1 MHSAGLCRAS
11 RAHVLPSQFRVSAP
25 PVSEWGGSAGAS
37 PIRGGGGVSAELR
50 LPASVARARSPCH
63 PAMDVAL
70 ALQVGEA
77 VAEKVLRY
85 RRDES
90 GWRTCRQGVSGGW
103 AGGVPGRAPPLP
115 LAAAPWRWD
124 AEMSRGGCFLKNIGS
139 LCLQSG
145 DKALFLSWSGLSR
158 VT

>member
-1 MHSAGLCRAS
+1 MQGFAGPPGHMSCRAS
-11 RAHVLPSQFRVSAP
+11 SASPPRQSQSGAGLPGPAQSGVGA
-25 PVSEWGGSAGAS
+25 GSALSSGFQPLS
-37 PIRGGGGVSAELR
+37 PG
-50 LPASVARARSPCH
+50 PRSPCH
-63 PAMDVAL
+63 LAMDAAL

-145 DKALFLSWSGLSR
+145 DKPLFLSWSGLSR